1 MMYINDMRC
10 HLAEPNTCRARRIA
24 MDHALRICL
33 ALHGDALD
41 EDIFVAG
48 LLAGQP
54 DLSRRRNQQ
63 QAV

>member
-1 MMYINDMRC
+1 
-10 HLAEPNTCRARRIA
+10 

-33 ALHGDALD
+33 ALHGDALN
-41 EDIFVAG
+41 EDISVAR

-54 DLSRRRNQQ
+54 DLSRRRNQH